1 MSATVTNTTATNAG
15 SQTLTQADFLQLLV
29 TQMTSQDPLN
39 PQSDTAFAAQL
50 AQFSALKQSQDMQAN
65 MATLQANS
73 LIGETVTVNPP
84 GVPEVTGTVAGVA
97 MNAGTPYIVINGM
110 PYDLSEV
117 SSFSSLNPAAPGS
130 AAGQNST
137 STGTAT
143 P

>member
-15 SQTLTQADFLQLLV
+15 SQTLSQADFLQLLV
-29 TQMTSQDPLN
+29 TQMTSQDPLD

-50 AQFSALKQSQDMQAN
+50 AQFSALKESQDMQEN

-84 GVPEVTGTVAGVA
+84 GVPLVTGTVSGVE
-97 MNAGTPYIVINGM
+97 MSAGTPYIIINGM

-117 SSFSSLNPAAPGS
+117 SSFSSLNAAAL
-130 AAGQNST
+130 AAAAAQNSA
-137 STGTAT
+137 STQ
-143 P
+143 